1 MTSDGAQY
9 ETNLWPSTLTTSV
22 SGWKLSRRVH
32 DGGPEEVHQRHEE
45 GLHQEAAQGFAEA
58 LLEAS
63 GLCLFRRHQ
72 QEVRHDHH
80 GVHRS

>member
-1 MTSDGAQY
+1 MEPNKKATDIKTWSIFA
-9 ETNLWPSTLTTSV
+9 L
-22 SGWKLSRRVH
+22 GWKLSRRVH
-32 DGGPEEVHQRHEE
+32 DRGPEEVHQRHEE
-45 GLHQEAAQGFAEA
+45 GLHQEAAQGLAEA
-58 LLEAS
+58 LLEAT